1 MNDQKNFSWLAIS
14 MQYHHKQTR
23 KWEWRKISIR
33 GLLVDSLPNS
43 LYWYCENCMQKVR
56 RITNE
61 ILGGKGFKIT
71 EDSVQ
76 PSYPT
81 NIAVK
86 RHLSQPQINSF
97 CLRAN
102 NNHQVLVTKQIIYYD
117 LSYLSMACQNI
128 EKVINLI
135 TIIHS
140 YFCVAFCTSHRVIT
154 FWQGTVSWGCTVFS
168 ELNKFSLLS
177 FLSLLPWF
185 LLLRWLIS

>member
-1 MNDQKNFSWLAIS
+1 MNDQENFSWLAIS

-43 LYWYCENCMQKVR
+43 LYWYCDNCMQKVR

-86 RHLSQPQINSF
+86 RHLSQPQITSF
-97 CLRAN
+97 CLGVN
-102 NNHQVLVTKQIIYYD
+102 SNHQVLVTKQIIYYD
-117 LSYLSMACQNI
+117 LSLIKHGLPKHWKSDKPHHHHTQLFLCCILYKPQGDNILTRNCQ
-128 EKVINLI
+128 
-135 TIIHS
+135 
-140 YFCVAFCTSHRVIT
+140 
-154 FWQGTVSWGCTVFS
+154 
-168 ELNKFSLLS
+168 
-177 FLSLLPWF
+177 
-185 LLLRWLIS
+185 LRLHCL